1 MMSNEQVNRAR
12 RTALV
17 LGTSLSIS
25 LIAIVYAVL
34 QKKEAAR
41 QRSLAIEMEIRTREC
56 EKNVYELN
64 SKLNSQ
70 TQQLQ
75 QVLKEAEQ
83 RVLLLQ
89 EQGLAKSKGNK

>member
-1 MMSNEQVNRAR
+1 MTGNDQVKHAR

-17 LGTSLSIS
+17 LGTSLGIS
-25 LIAIVYAVL
+25 LIAIVYGVL
-34 QKKEAAR
+34 QKKEADR
-41 QRSLAIEMEIRTREC
+41 QRMLAIEMEIRTEEC
-56 EKNVYELN
+56 EKNAYELN

-75 QVLKEAEQ
+75 QVLKDVEQ

-89 EQGLAKSKGNK
+89 KQALVKSKDNK

>member
-1 MMSNEQVNRAR
+1 MMNNEQVNRAR

-17 LGTSLSIS
+17 LGTSLGIS

-34 QKKEAAR
+34 QKKEAAH
-41 QRSLAIEMEIRTREC
+41 QRSLAIEMEMRTKEY

-75 QVLKEAEQ
+75 QVLKDVEH
-83 RVLLLQ
+83 RVLLLE
-89 EQGLAKSKGNK
+89 EQALAKSKGNK

>member
-1 MMSNEQVNRAR
+1 MMSNEQVKRAR

-17 LGTSLSIS
+17 LGIS
-25 LIAIVYAVL
+25 LGISIAIVYAVL

-41 QRSLAIEMEIRTREC
+41 QRSLAIEMEIRTKEYER
-56 EKNVYELN
+56 NVYELN

-75 QVLKEAEQ
+75 QVLKDVEQ
-83 RVLLLQ
+83 RVLLQQ
-89 EQGLAKSKGNK
+89 EQALAKSKGNK